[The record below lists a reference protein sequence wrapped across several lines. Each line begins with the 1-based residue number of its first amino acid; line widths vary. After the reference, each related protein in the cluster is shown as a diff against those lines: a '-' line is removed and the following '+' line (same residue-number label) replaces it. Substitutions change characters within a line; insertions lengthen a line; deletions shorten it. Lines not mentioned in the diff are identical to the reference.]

1 MEKVLRIQNVPVTK
15 LAEEYGTPL
24 YVYDENAIRQKLKDY
39 KSLFTSELFDT
50 EVLYASKA
58 FCIKEMVKLVNEYG
72 LSLDVVSGGEIYT
85 ALAAGFDPDRMY
97 FNGNNKSVPEMD
109 YAISSKVKTFFVDN
123 IMEARYLVERMKN
136 EDHQLH
142 IILRVNPG
150 VDAHT
155 HKFIVTANVDSKF
168 GIAIGL
174 KDEIAQLIRL
184 FDESENIVFDGFQA
198 HIGSQIFD
206 KNAFVAEIKTM
217 TKFMYEL
224 QTEYGIQA
232 KTLDL
237 GGGFAAVY
245 TEEDTP
251 IPLPVV
257 CDTIISTCQAMK
269 EKYNLPLER
278 VMIEPGRSI
287 VAEAGS
293 TLYTVGFQKTTLHKK
308 YVFVDGGMSD
318 NIRPALY
325 EAKYSCDIA
334 NRMDEDKT
342 EKVCVAGKLCE
353 SGDILVQQAMLP
365 KCEPGDLLI
374 TYTTGAYGFTMSS
387 HYNRIGRPAVV
398 FVKDGQSRLV
408 VKRDTY
414 EDLIKQDL

>member
-1 MEKVLRIQNVPVTK
+1 
-15 LAEEYGTPL
+15 
-24 YVYDENAIRQKLKDY
+24 
-39 KSLFTSELFDT
+39 
-50 EVLYASKA
+50 
-58 FCIKEMVKLVNEYG
+58 
-72 LSLDVVSGGEIYT
+72 
-85 ALAAGFDPDRMY
+85 
-97 FNGNNKSVPEMD
+97 MD

-206 KNAFVAEIKTM
+206 KNAFVAEIETM

-269 EKYNLPLER
+269 DKYTLPLER

-287 VAEAGS
+287 AAEAGS

-308 YVFVDGGMSD
+308 YIFVDGGMSD

-325 EAKYSCDIA
+325 DAKYSCDIA

-342 EKVCVAGKLCE
+342 EEVCVAGKLCE

-365 KCEPGDLLI
+365 KCVPGDLLI
-374 TYTTGAYGFTMSS
+374 TYTTGAYGFSMSS
-387 HYNRIGRPAVV
+387 HYNRICRPAVV